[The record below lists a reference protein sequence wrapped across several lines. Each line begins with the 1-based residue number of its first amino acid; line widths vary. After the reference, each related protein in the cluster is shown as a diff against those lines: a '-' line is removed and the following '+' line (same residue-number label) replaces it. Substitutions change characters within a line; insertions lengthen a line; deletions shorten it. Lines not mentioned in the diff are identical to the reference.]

1 MPWPTDPARAVL
13 RRDLPRAA
21 APCAAV
27 AALLAAA
34 LLAAGCTT
42 PPPQQPTPP
51 APPPPTQVNVVPADV
66 PAPPPPAPA
75 RDPAP
80 DPADAAARSLVAY
93 HERLRTM
100 GTPELAREYL
110 RLGDAGAPPQTL
122 ELALLLAQR
131 RANGDLARAL
141 ALLEPLLREDAAASP
156 YAAPA
161 RLLHARLAEQRR
173 LEEQLER
180 QGQQLREQQRRIEQL
195 TSQLEALRA
204 IERSLTTRPLAPAP
218 AVPPAPRSTP

>member
-1 MPWPTDPARAVL
+1 MPWPTDPARAAL
-13 RRDLPRAA
+13 RRGLPRPA
-21 APCAAV
+21 APGAAV
-27 AALLAAA
+27 AAVLAAA

-42 PPPQQPTPP
+42 PPPQPTPP
-51 APPPPTQVNVVPADV
+51 APPQPAPVSVVPVDV
-66 PAPPPPAPA
+66 PAPPPPPAPA

-93 HERLRTM
+93 HERLRAM

-110 RLGDAGAPPQTL
+110 RLAEAGGPPQTL

-141 ALLEPLLREDAAASP
+141 TLLEPLLREDAAASP